1 MMTEYKQ
8 VIAVRKDLKMSKGK
22 LAVQCCHASLGA
34 YQAAVKKYAWETKAW
49 LRRGG
54 KKAVV
59 YVSNRA
65 ALLRLKDK
73 IPSKIPSYVVFD
85 AGKTHLK
92 PGTLTCIGLG
102 PFDSEVLDKYT
113 GKLKLVG

>member
-1 MMTEYKQ
+1 MIEYKQ
-8 VIAVRKDLKMSKGK
+8 VIVVRKDLKLSKGK
-22 LAVQCCHASLGA
+22 LAVQACHASLGA
-34 YQAAVKKYAWETKAW
+34 YQIASKKYAWETKAW
-49 LRRGG
+49 LNQGG

-59 YVSNRA
+59 YVSSRA
-65 ALLRLKDK
+65 ALFRLKDK
-73 IPSKIPSYVVFD
+73 IPRKVPAYVVHD

-92 PGTLTCIGLG
+92 PGTLTCMGLG